1 MFCTSTGRKERLK
14 NQRTCSKSPELL
26 SGDDIGSLLELVG
39 WPAVAACLSH
49 YAIFCCFSHFF
60 AYYALNNKQGKQHGG
75 MNMAISIRLDEDFV
89 TDVKIYADVSSR
101 SVPKQIEHWAKI
113 GRIVEDNPDLPYGF
127 ILETLLA
134 KREIEKNKV
143 SRYVRRTKRTEG

>member
-1 MFCTSTGRKERLK
+1 
-14 NQRTCSKSPELL
+14 
-26 SGDDIGSLLELVG
+26 
-39 WPAVAACLSH
+39 
-49 YAIFCCFSHFF
+49 
-60 AYYALNNKQGKQHGG
+60 
-75 MNMAISIRLDEDFV
+75 MAISIRLDENFV